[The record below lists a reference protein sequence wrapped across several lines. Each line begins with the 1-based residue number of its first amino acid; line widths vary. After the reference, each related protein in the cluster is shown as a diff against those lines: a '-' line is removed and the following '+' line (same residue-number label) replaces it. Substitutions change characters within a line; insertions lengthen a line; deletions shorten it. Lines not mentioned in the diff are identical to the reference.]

1 LLVGT
6 ESDGQPVSYLALASG
21 TVVFASDGARVGT
34 VARVLQV
41 PDEDLFEGLAV
52 KTDDG
57 LRFVERNQVSSLA
70 ERAVRLTI
78 DAEAVR
84 RLNPPEGAP
93 AYSVDPTE
101 GAGPSFGDRLNR
113 LFRRGRWKRVS

>member
-1 LLVGT
+1 M
-6 ESDGQPVSYLALASG
+6 SADDGRPVSYLALVLG
-21 TVVFASDGARVGT
+21 TSVFSSDGTRVGT

-52 KTDDG
+52 TTADG
-57 LRFVERNQVSSLA
+57 PRFVGRDAISSIA
-70 ERAVRLTI
+70 ERAVRLGI

-84 RLNPPEGAP
+84 RLGRPEGSP
-93 AYSVDPTE
+93 VYTVDPTE
-101 GAGPSFGDRLNR
+101 GAGPSLRDRWNR